1 MKIISVANLKGGV
14 GKTTTVLYLANSLS
28 QSGYNVLV
36 VDADPQANS
45 SSLYNTDFDL
55 MLKYNLMAA
64 LENPK
69 MLKKCINKIN
79 DNLSVIPSTINL
91 SDFESKFSG
100 EYGKELLLKG
110 LLSNI
115 KGYDYILI
123 DTPPSFG
130 IITRNVLFAS
140 DICVIPIDPHRWT
153 LEGSNKLFMNI
164 KAIKKSALAKDLK
177 LKEIY
182 ILPVKQKT
190 ILASHEKHILES
202 IYELFVDYKIL
213 PAIGYYDN
221 VKKYQTDGK
230 LLPGK
235 IMKEYQKAMEI
246 IKNG

>member
-1 MKIISVANLKGGV
+1 MRIISIVNLKGGV
-14 GKTTTVLYLANSLS
+14 GKTTTVNYLAHVLS
-28 QSGYNVLV
+28 NAHNVLV
-36 VDADPQANS
+36 VDTDPQANL
-45 SSLYNTDFDL
+45 SSLYNIDFDL
-55 MLKYNLMAA
+55 MLKYNIMTS

-69 MLKKCINKIN
+69 MLKKCIVKIN

-100 EYGKELLLKG
+100 EYGKELLLKN

-130 IITRNVLFAS
+130 IITRNVLFTS
-140 DICVIPIDPHRWT
+140 DICIIPIDPHRWT

-164 KAIKKSALAKDLK
+164 KAIKKSALAKDLN

-182 ILPVKQKT
+182 ILPIKQKT
-190 ILASHEKHILES
+190 ILASHEKQMLDS
-202 IYELFVDYKIL
+202 IYELFKDYKIL
-213 PAIGYYDN
+213 PSIGNYDN
-221 VKKYQTDGK
+221 LKKYQTDGK

-246 IKNG
+246 ISNG